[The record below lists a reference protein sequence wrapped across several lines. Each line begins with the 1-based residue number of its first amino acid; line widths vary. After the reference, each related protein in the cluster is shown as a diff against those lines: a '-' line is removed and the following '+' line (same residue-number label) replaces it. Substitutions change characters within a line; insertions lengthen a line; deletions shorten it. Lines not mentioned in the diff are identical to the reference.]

1 MTKENNS
8 NFDNERE
15 YTYISSNNLTGIKSE
30 VFSPEEL
37 IKFMENGFICRTFK
51 DTITQ
56 FYVEYKKEKSEKGE
70 EDEYKGDVK
79 RFLTAKLSDMTSIS
93 YDSMSRNVRN
103 WMNEVNPPHRE
114 SLFQMCFALEL
125 DERRASQ
132 LLASISDTGIHY
144 RNPEELIY
152 AFGLRQKMSYKE
164 TLQLKNE
171 IMERYYQSRKTALS
185 SQENKEVKEVKV
197 YTRQIQRKF
206 LDEVHTVDDLK
217 QFFDE
222 NSAVF
227 GIIHEAA
234 YDEFMRMIRL
244 LQNPEADFE
253 TYWMQYLKENTKY
266 SEEERQKE
274 VEKIK
279 QDLKKKSVEE
289 VVEEYLRM
297 YVPRNTSRKT
307 SGEGKRNYTYLQ
319 RVIKK
324 NWPSESIISKMKTK
338 ETDVSRKVLLLLF
351 LLTEEF
357 EVSDLINKEKEDDI
371 FSDLDDSEE
380 YLIDLGE
387 MEDANDRMERRIVQ
401 LNLFLEAYGMNQ
413 LDPGTAFDCFVLYAL
428 KASYDGDE
436 DNMGERFK
444 SVLKLLFE

>member
-1 MTKENNS
+1 MSTMKENNS
-8 NFDNERE
+8 KFTNERE
-15 YTYISSNNLTGIKSE
+15 YTYISSNNLTGIKSQAL
-30 VFSPEEL
+30 SPEEL
-37 IKFMENGFICRTFK
+37 INFMENGFICRTFK

-56 FYVEYKKEKSEKGE
+56 FYVEYENKKQEKGE
-70 EDEYKGDVK
+70 VK
-79 RFLTAKLSDMTSIS
+79 RFLSARLSDMTKIS
-93 YDSMSRNVRN
+93 YDNMSRNVRN
-103 WMNEVNPPHRE
+103 WMNGINIPQRE
-114 SLFQMCFALEL
+114 QLFQMCFALEL
-125 DERRASQ
+125 DERCASQ

-185 SQENKEVKEVKV
+185 SQENKEVKEIKV

-297 YVPRNTSRKT
+297 YVPEIHPEKSLVR
-307 SGEGKRNYTYLQ
+307 
-319 RVIKK
+319 
-324 NWPSESIISKMKTK
+324 
-338 ETDVSRKVLLLLF
+338 
-351 LLTEEF
+351 
-357 EVSDLINKEKEDDI
+357 EKEI
-371 FSDLDDSEE
+371 IHICS
-380 YLIDLGE
+380 G
-387 MEDANDRMERRIVQ
+387 
-401 LNLFLEAYGMNQ
+401 
-413 LDPGTAFDCFVLYAL
+413 
-428 KASYDGDE
+428 
-436 DNMGERFK
+436 
-444 SVLKLLFE
+444 

>member
-1 MTKENNS
+1 MSTAKEDNGKFN
-8 NFDNERE
+8 NERE
-15 YTYISSNNLTGIKSE
+15 YTYISSNNMTGIKAQAL
-30 VFSPEEL
+30 SPEEL

-56 FYVEYKKEKSEKGE
+56 FYAEYEKKKNEKGE
-70 EDEYKGDVK
+70 ESEYKGDVK
-79 RFLTAKLSDMTSIS
+79 RFLAGRLSDMTKIS
-93 YDSMSRNVRN
+93 YDNMSRNIRN
-103 WMNEVNPPHRE
+103 WINGINIPQRE
-114 SLFQMCFALEL
+114 QLFQICFALEL
-125 DERRASQ
+125 DENSASQ
-132 LLASISDTGIHY
+132 LIASISDTGIHY
-144 RNPEELIY
+144 RNPEELVY
-152 AFGLRQKMSYKE
+152 AFGLRKKMSYEETQHLKSEIMEKYQQSKKE
-164 TLQLKNE
+164 TLP
-171 IMERYYQSRKTALS
+171 S
-185 SQENKEVKEVKV
+185 KESKEVKV

-206 LDEVHTVDDLK
+206 LDEVHNVEDLK

-222 NSAVF
+222 NSGVF
-227 GIIHEAA
+227 GKIHEAA
-234 YDEFMRMIRL
+234 YDEFMRMLKL

-253 TYWMQYLKENTKY
+253 VYWMQYLKENTKY

-289 VVEEYLRM
+289 IIEEYLRM
-297 YVPRNTSRKT
+297 YVPQNTSRKNK
-307 SGEGKRNYTYLQ
+307 SEGKRNYTYLQ

-324 NWPSESIISKMKTK
+324 NWPSESTISKMKTK
-338 ETDVSRKVLLLLF
+338 EMDVSRKALLLLF

-357 EVSDLINKEKEDDI
+357 EVSDLINQEKEDDI
-371 FSDLDDSEE
+371 FSDLDDGDE
-380 YLIDLGE
+380 YLNDLGE

-413 LDPGTAFDCFVLYAL
+413 LDPGSAFDCFVLYAL
-428 KASYDGDE
+428 KASYDGAE

>member
-1 MTKENNS
+1 MTKENNLK
-8 NFDNERE
+8 FDSERE

-30 VFSPEEL
+30 ALSPEEL

-51 DTITQ
+51 DTIAQ
-56 FYVEYKKEKSEKGE
+56 FYTEYEKEKREKCE
-70 EDEYKGDVK
+70 EQEYKGDVK
-79 RFLTAKLSDMTSIS
+79 RFLSGKLSDMAQIS

-103 WMNEVNPPHRE
+103 WMNGVNVPHRE
-114 SLFQMCFALEL
+114 QLFQMCFALEL

-144 RNPEELIY
+144 RNPEELVY
-152 AFGLRQKMSYKE
+152 AFGLRQRMSYGE

-171 IMERYYQSRKTALS
+171 VMEQYAQNRKPS
-185 SQENKEVKEVKV
+185 SSSKENKEVKV

-206 LDEVHTVDDLK
+206 LDEVHTVEDLK

-222 NSAVF
+222 NNAVF
-227 GIIHEAA
+227 GKIHEAA
-234 YDEFMRMIRL
+234 YDEFMRMIKL

-253 TYWMQYLKENTKY
+253 AYWMQYLKENTKY
-266 SEEERQKE
+266 TEEERQKE

-289 VVEEYLRM
+289 VIEEYLRM
-297 YVPRNTSRKT
+297 YVPQNTSRKNT
-307 SGEGKRNYTYLQ
+307 SEGKRNYTYLQ

-324 NWPSESIISKMKTK
+324 NWPSESTISKMKTK
-338 ETDVSRKVLLLLF
+338 EMDVSRKVLLLLF

-357 EVSDLINKEKEDDI
+357 EVSDLINREKEDDI
-371 FSDLDDSEE
+371 FSDLDDDDE
-380 YLIDLGE
+380 YLNDLGE

-413 LDPGTAFDCFVLYAL
+413 LDPGSAFDCFVLYAL
-428 KASYDGDE
+428 KASYDGAE

>member
-1 MTKENNS
+1 M
-8 NFDNERE
+8 
-15 YTYISSNNLTGIKSE
+15 
-30 VFSPEEL
+30 
-37 IKFMENGFICRTFK
+37 
-51 DTITQ
+51 
-56 FYVEYKKEKSEKGE
+56 
-70 EDEYKGDVK
+70 
-79 RFLTAKLSDMTSIS
+79 
-93 YDSMSRNVRN
+93 
-103 WMNEVNPPHRE
+103 
-114 SLFQMCFALEL
+114 
-125 DERRASQ
+125 
-132 LLASISDTGIHY
+132 
-144 RNPEELIY
+144 
-152 AFGLRQKMSYKE
+152 
-164 TLQLKNE
+164 
-171 IMERYYQSRKTALS
+171 
-185 SQENKEVKEVKV
+185 
-197 YTRQIQRKF
+197 
-206 LDEVHTVDDLK
+206 
-217 QFFDE
+217 
-222 NSAVF
+222 F